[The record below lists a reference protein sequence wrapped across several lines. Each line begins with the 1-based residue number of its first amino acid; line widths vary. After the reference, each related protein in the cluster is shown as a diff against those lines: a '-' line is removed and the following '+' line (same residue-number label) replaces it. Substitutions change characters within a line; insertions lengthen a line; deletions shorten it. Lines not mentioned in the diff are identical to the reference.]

1 MDLNDGWDSRL
12 YQNISDENPAG
23 AYLRFNTSFDTFK
36 ESRTE
41 IIQSLVEKGY
51 DKALLNRVESLY
63 GELVDVLE
71 NQSKDF
77 LIALWLVELL
87 ILKDNL
93 QGLRRGIEFLERF
106 LSAFWE
112 VSHPQEE
119 DCDQKLSMMQWFDNA
134 AAKLLTFTKTI
145 QNTSLIDKYYSVA
158 DLVKLNDL
166 TLKWS
171 SKEIK
176 FLKTDERKLYSEF
189 MELQSDYFAFLDTL
203 ETNVLENDIENV
215 IYIQNMLSTID
226 EKICLLSEQDAFIFP
241 RTKSSLVTIEGLLK
255 DALKQIQSS
264 LNVEDVSEINQTD
277 EVVTTNPN
285 KNIESFVVPEN
296 LLKAIEK
303 IDNRDDLYI
312 IFRGL
317 VDRLKEIDP
326 NSPNVQLGTK
336 MLRIKDMGF
345 VDILEE
351 LLDDERTKT
360 QVVKFF
366 GIGGKQ

>member
-1 MDLNDGWDSRL
+1 
-12 YQNISDENPAG
+12 
-23 AYLRFNTSFDTFK
+23 
-36 ESRTE
+36 
-41 IIQSLVEKGY
+41 
-51 DKALLNRVESLY
+51 
-63 GELVDVLE
+63 
-71 NQSKDF
+71 
-77 LIALWLVELL
+77 
-87 ILKDNL
+87 
-93 QGLRRGIEFLERF
+93 
-106 LSAFWE
+106 
-112 VSHPQEE
+112 
-119 DCDQKLSMMQWFDNA
+119 
-134 AAKLLTFTKTI
+134 
-145 QNTSLIDKYYSVA
+145 
-158 DLVKLNDL
+158 
-166 TLKWS
+166 
-171 SKEIK
+171 
-176 FLKTDERKLYSEF
+176 

-241 RTKSSLVTIEGLLK
+241 RTKSTLVTIEGLLK
-255 DALKQIQSS
+255 GALKQIQSS
-264 LNVEDVSEINQTD
+264 LNVEDVSEINQTN
-277 EVVTTNPN
+277 EVITTNPN
-285 KNIESFVVPEN
+285 KNDESFVVPEN
-296 LLKAIEK
+296 LLTAIEK